1 MELCILTPETK
12 LFNGTIKSVKVPGT
26 KGQFQILKG
35 HAAIVSSLNKG
46 TIYVVDGSGAT
57 HNFDI
62 VRGFIEVLRD
72 EVSLL
77 VVTDETQFNI
87 QKKTL

>member
-12 LFNGTIKSVKVPGT
+12 LFSGTIKSVKVPGT

-46 TIYVVDGSGAT
+46 TIYVLDADGAT

-77 VVTDETQFNI
+77 VVTEDTVVNLAREE
-87 QKKTL
+87 

>member
-12 LFNGTIKSVKVPGT
+12 LFSGSIKSVKVPGT

-35 HAAIVSSLNKG
+35 HAAIVSSLDKG
-46 TIYVVDGSGAT
+46 TVHVVDGDGAT
-57 HNFDI
+57 HQFDI

-72 EVSLL
+72 DVSLL
-77 VVTDETQFNI
+77 VVTEDTVVNLTRE
-87 QKKTL
+87 K

>member
-1 MELCILTPETK
+1 MELSILTPETK
-12 LFNGTIKSVKVPGT
+12 LFSGNIKSVKVPGT

-46 TIYVVDGSGAT
+46 TVYVVDGEGAT
-57 HNFDI
+57 HHFDI

-72 EVSLL
+72 EVSML
-77 VVTDETQFNI
+77 VVTEDTVINL
-87 QKKTL
+87 TLEE

>member
-1 MELCILTPETK
+1 MELCILTPEIE
-12 LFNGTIKSVKVPGT
+12 LFRGSIKSVKVPGT

-35 HAAIVSSLNKG
+35 HAAIVSSLDKG
-46 TIYVVDGSGAT
+46 TIYVEDAGGT
-57 HNFDI
+57 KHNFDI

-77 VVTDETQFNI
+77 VVTADTDLNG
-87 QKKTL
+87 K

>member
-1 MELCILTPETK
+1 MELSILTPEK
-12 LFNGTIKSVKVPGT
+12 ELFSGSITSVKVPGT

-35 HAAIVSSLNKG
+35 HAAIVSSLHKG
-46 TIYVVDGSGAT
+46 TIYVVDSDGNT
-57 HNFDI
+57 HEFTI

-77 VVTDETQFNI
+77 VVTEDTVLSSE
-87 QKKTL
+87 KTT